1 LLSSIGWEASDAR
14 HATARRRKSRGPIS
28 LHNAI
33 WSEEVCS
40 IWYKE
45 RAIKAVQ
52 IERFGAPEV
61 LEVAEVS
68 SPEPQGD
75 EISASLWHPA
85 RSGVHHYWRH
95 VRAERRLH
103 MRVAVLTSGGDAPG
117 MNAAVRA
124 VARTA
129 FFLGW
134 EVTRV
139 EAGYK
144 GLLEGQILP
153 MDRRRLGGIV
163 QRGGTLLGTQRSE
176 EFQTPGGQERAIRRL
191 EEAQVDA
198 LVVIGGEGSL
208 TGALKLSEL
217 GMKVVGIPAT
227 IDNDVWG
234 TEIAIGVDTAL
245 NTTLETI
252 DRIRDTASSH
262 NRAHIVEVMG
272 RHCGY
277 LALMS
282 AIAGGAEAVLLPEF
296 EPNPDDLLEFIRKA
310 YEQGKSHFVVVAA
323 EGSTLSAA
331 EFHEYV
337 NSTQTY
343 ESRLTVIGHAQRG
356 GIPTAFDRILG
367 SRMGTAAIEALS
379 DDEHGTMMTLRG
391 ELMGRLPLR
400 EVVGRPRTLD
410 AQMYR
415 MAGVLSALPE

>member
-1 LLSSIGWEASDAR
+1 
-14 HATARRRKSRGPIS
+14 
-28 LHNAI
+28 
-33 WSEEVCS
+33 
-40 IWYKE
+40 
-45 RAIKAVQ
+45 
-52 IERFGAPEV
+52 
-61 LEVAEVS
+61 
-68 SPEPQGD
+68 
-75 EISASLWHPA
+75 
-85 RSGVHHYWRH
+85 
-95 VRAERRLH
+95 
-103 MRVAVLTSGGDAPG
+103 
-117 MNAAVRA
+117 
-124 VARTA
+124 
-129 FFLGW
+129 
-134 EVTRV
+134 
-139 EAGYK
+139 
-144 GLLEGQILP
+144 

-163 QRGGTLLGTQRSE
+163 QRGGTMLGTQRSE
-176 EFQTPGGQERAIRRL
+176 EFRTPEGQERAIRRL
-191 EEAQVDA
+191 EEAQIDA

-217 GMKVVGIPAT
+217 GLKVVGIPAT

-367 SRMGTAAIEALS
+367 SRMGTAAVEALS
-379 DDEHGTMMTLRG
+379 DDEHGTMVTLRG
-391 ELMGRLPLR
+391 ELMGGLPLR
-400 EVVGRPRTLD
+400 EVVGRRRTLD

>member
-1 LLSSIGWEASDAR
+1 MGW
-14 HATARRRKSRGPIS
+14 
-28 LHNAI
+28 
-33 WSEEVCS
+33 V
-40 IWYKE
+40 
-45 RAIKAVQ
+45 AVGSQ
-52 IERFGAPEV
+52 GGA
-61 LEVAEVS
+61 
-68 SPEPQGD
+68 
-75 EISASLWHPA
+75 EILKT
-85 RSGVHHYWRH
+85 
-95 VRAERRLH
+95 
-103 MRVAVLTSGGDAPG
+103 AVLTSGGDAPG

-129 FFLGW
+129 FARNW
-134 EVTRV
+134 EAVGI
-139 EAGYK
+139 EIGYR
-144 GLLEGQILP
+144 GLLEGRIHPLGN
-153 MDRRRLGGIV
+153 RSVGGIL
-163 QRGGTLLGTQRSE
+163 QRGGTVLGTARST
-176 EFQTPGGQERAIRRL
+176 EFATPEGQEHAVRKLA
-191 EEAQVDA
+191 EAGVEG

-208 TGALKLSEL
+208 TGALRLEEQ
-217 GMKVVGIPAT
+217 GVPVVGIPAT

-234 TEIAIGVDTAL
+234 TDIAIGVDTAL
-245 NTTLETI
+245 NTALEAI
-252 DRIRDTASSH
+252 DRIKDTASSH
-262 NRAHIVEVMG
+262 QRAHIVEVMG

>member
-1 LLSSIGWEASDAR
+1 
-14 HATARRRKSRGPIS
+14 
-28 LHNAI
+28 
-33 WSEEVCS
+33 
-40 IWYKE
+40 
-45 RAIKAVQ
+45 
-52 IERFGAPEV
+52 
-61 LEVAEVS
+61 
-68 SPEPQGD
+68 
-75 EISASLWHPA
+75 
-85 RSGVHHYWRH
+85 
-95 VRAERRLH
+95 
-103 MRVAVLTSGGDAPG
+103 MRVAILTSGGDAPG

-124 VARTA
+124 VARTS

-144 GLLEGQILP
+144 GLLEGQIGP

-163 QRGGTLLGTQRSE
+163 QRGGTMLGTQRSK
-176 EFQTPGGQERAIRRL
+176 EFQTPEGRERAIRRL
-191 EEAQVDA
+191 EEAQIDA

-217 GMKVVGIPAT
+217 GLKVVGIPAT

-323 EGSTLSAA
+323 CPKGR
-331 EFHEYV
+331 H
-337 NSTQTY
+337 
-343 ESRLTVIGHAQRG
+343 
-356 GIPTAFDRILG
+356 P
-367 SRMGTAAIEALS
+367 
-379 DDEHGTMMTLRG
+379 HGL
-391 ELMGRLPLR
+391 
-400 EVVGRPRTLD
+400 
-410 AQMYR
+410 
-415 MAGVLSALPE
+415 